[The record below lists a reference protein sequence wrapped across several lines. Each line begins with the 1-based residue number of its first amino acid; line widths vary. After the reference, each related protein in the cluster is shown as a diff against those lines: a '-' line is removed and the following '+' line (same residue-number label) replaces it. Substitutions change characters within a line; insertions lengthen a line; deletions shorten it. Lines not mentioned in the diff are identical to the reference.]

1 MNASEVRIPHVR
13 VFVVIAALV
22 ASVAILW
29 LARSFTFYFDEWTFI
44 LSAPDWTWA
53 TYLQPHNVHP
63 VMLTRAIY
71 AALFATVGLHSYLPY
86 MGVLLA
92 LHAASVVLLFEVVR
106 RRAGDLVGLGAA
118 ALLIVLGAGWEDL
131 LWAFQIQ
138 FIGSVACGL
147 GMLLALQGQPRR
159 RNLFLAAALLTASL
173 MFSGVGL
180 FFGVAAAVQLAA
192 TPGRRRDLLWLAPVA
207 VALGAW
213 FLAFGRSAAPITPP
227 SFADIAAA
235 LPLYVIWGL
244 GASAGG
250 LIGVGGSAGLAVL
263 ALAGLAV
270 AVGWRRA
277 GKVDAFGLGIAA
289 GLVTFYAVT
298 GLVRV
303 QFGYEQS
310 GASRYSYP
318 GAVFWLLLLADAA
331 RYLPWRGTW
340 RPAVVACL
348 FLASFSSGVLLF
360 TFVVAKTVQME
371 RQVADLQALAAE
383 RGDPCLDPNGAV
395 DPFVMPVE
403 TSPALYYRAV
413 DRYGDPSS
421 GLPVVDR
428 PDFDQARANLLT
440 AGCK

>member
-1 MNASEVRIPHVR
+1 MNAGEVRIPHAR
-13 VFVVIAALV
+13 VIVVIAALV
-22 ASVAILW
+22 AAVAILW

-44 LSAPDWTWA
+44 LGAPDWTWA

-71 AALFATVGLHSYLPY
+71 AALLATVGLRSYLPY
-86 MGVLLA
+86 MAVLLA

-118 ALLIVLGAGWEDL
+118 ALLLVLGAGWEDL

-138 FIGSVACGL
+138 FIGSVAFGL

-180 FFGVAAAVQLAA
+180 FFGVAAAVLLAA
-192 TPGRRRDLLWLAPVA
+192 TPGRRRDLVWFAPVA

-213 FLAFGRSAAPITPP
+213 FLAFGRSAAPITQP
-227 SFADIAAA
+227 SLADIAA

-263 ALAGLAV
+263 ALAGLTV

-277 GKVDAFGLGIAA
+277 EKVDAFGLGIAA

-303 QFGYEQS
+303 QLGYQQS

-318 GAVFWLLLLADAA
+318 GAVFWLLLLADTA

-340 RPAVVACL
+340 RPAVIACL
-348 FLASFSSGVLLF
+348 FLACFSSGVLLF
-360 TFVVAKTVQME
+360 TFVLGKTVQME

-383 RGDPCLDPNGAV
+383 RGDPCLNPNGAV

-421 GLPVVDR
+421 GLTVVDR
-428 PDFDQARANLLT
+428 PDFDQARANLVT
-440 AGCK
+440 AGCS